1 MERRPDRDLPPLHD
15 ALKHAAPSASSDV
28 APPEAR
34 VWRADSR
41 SLAYREWDDE
51 LVVFN
56 EATGH
61 THQLDPF
68 GRTVLLAL
76 LARPDGLRI
85 PEIAAFLADATE
97 EPEAAV
103 PAIERTLGEL
113 ADLELIACI
122 PG

>member
-15 ALKHAAPSASSDV
+15 ALKPAAPTASLRA

-41 SLAYREWDDE
+41 SIACREWDDE

-61 THQLDPF
+61 THQLGPL
-68 GRTVLLAL
+68 GRLVLRAL
-76 LARPDGLRI
+76 LAQPNGLRI
-85 PEIAAFLADATE
+85 PEIVPFLIDAVDE
-97 EPEAAV
+97 AEAAV

-113 ADLELIACI
+113 TDLELVACI

>member
-1 MERRPDRDLPPLHD
+1 
-15 ALKHAAPSASSDV
+15 
-28 APPEAR
+28 

-41 SLAYREWDDE
+41 SIAYREWDDE

-122 PG
+122 PGSPSGRCRGPSSSTG